1 MDIGQVST
9 VELLLFTDASFAND
23 PVDRKII
30 SGNHSDKAVT
40 LVSDG
45 FYQLSHVQTYIIPA

>member
-30 SGNHSDKAVT
+30 SGYVT
-40 LVSDG
+40 TVDGNAISYASREQAPQPQLVK
-45 FYQLSHVQTYIIPA
+45 H

>member
-30 SGNHSDKAVT
+30 SGTKAICPY
-40 LVSDG
+40 S
-45 FYQLSHVQTYIIPA
+45 